1 MLVIGEKQLDC
12 LRSDNIE
19 YIKTSNL
26 TDFKQKKE
34 VEAIVCCRSTAAA
47 AVNIDFPSLR
57 LVQLTSAG
65 FDNVPIAEY
74 YKRGIAVANAGNVY
88 SAPIAETVVYG
99 MLSMAKKYRR
109 NPNNRIFR
117 LMRGYKYITEL
128 YDKNV
133 LIMGAG
139 SIGTEIANRLLG
151 FGMNIYGYDPYCKD
165 KDQFIRILRNRDE
178 LKRELFKF
186 DYILSTMPDTS
197 ETRRFIDRELLNEM
211 KNTAIFINVGR
222 RAVINEDDLYTAL
235 KKRHIGGAVLD
246 MFEMLPNPFTNRFRR
261 LNNTIVLPGVAAIS
275 REVNIRLEQH
285 ICDNI
290 LLLSQNKQLK
300 NIVNGVV

>member
-1 MLVIGEKQLDC
+1 ML
-12 LRSDNIE
+12 
-19 YIKTSNL
+19 
-26 TDFKQKKE
+26 
-34 VEAIVCCRSTAAA
+34 
-47 AVNIDFPSLR
+47 
-57 LVQLTSAG
+57 
-65 FDNVPIAEY
+65 
-74 YKRGIAVANAGNVY
+74 
-88 SAPIAETVVYG
+88 
-99 MLSMAKKYRR
+99 
-109 NPNNRIFR
+109 
-117 LMRGYKYITEL
+117 
-128 YDKNV
+128 
-133 LIMGAG
+133 
-139 SIGTEIANRLLG
+139 
-151 FGMNIYGYDPYCKD
+151 
-165 KDQFIRILRNRDE
+165 FIRILRNRDE